1 MAVRGV
7 HAACMTKQGR
17 MAHKTDD
24 EIEVARLHWDALPNL
39 LTSVSALDPG
49 PECDI
54 QYNQPF
60 YCDCSRSLY
69 QSSLGSP
76 WQKSSCGE
84 SGVDIRQKRKQLFA
98 ARMQYSIAFTAV
110 LPFAIAFQVCYRL
123 LCGADESPSSLAVA
137 CMHAGTCAQN
147 IHKWLLAD
155 KRRIAAIVIPMIV
168 PVILLVIAVAM
179 ACSGQRWE
187 TTYKR
192 VPVFDF
198 VIVAP
203 LSGHTSLLIC
213 QEFLP
218 HFHIGHPQHSMAA
231 EDGAKPTA
239 TVCCALPVPHAV
251 LTPRCALLHAPL
263 ATN

>member
-1 MAVRGV
+1 MWRSGYYCDQVWLQCFNLVMAVRGV

-98 ARMQYSIAFTAV
+98 ARMQYSI
-110 LPFAIAFQVCYRL
+110 CL
-123 LCGADESPSSLAVA
+123 LYTSPS
-137 CMHAGTCAQN
+137 
-147 IHKWLLAD
+147 
-155 KRRIAAIVIPMIV
+155 
-168 PVILLVIAVAM
+168 
-179 ACSGQRWE
+179 
-187 TTYKR
+187 
-192 VPVFDF
+192 
-198 VIVAP
+198 
-203 LSGHTSLLIC
+203 
-213 QEFLP
+213 
-218 HFHIGHPQHSMAA
+218 
-231 EDGAKPTA
+231 
-239 TVCCALPVPHAV
+239 
-251 LTPRCALLHAPL
+251 PRDRTRSRMPSSA
-263 ATN
+263 